1 MNIHAIIADLEQKI
15 ARNRNYVETVLADAK
30 RAGRQNLTLSEDAE
44 CERRLNEI
52 DADKASLERARR
64 VEREESDLDAAM
76 RESHPATPATPASRV
91 NRAYDRVARI
101 TSEPRTYNRGNDPS
115 GTNFLADVAR
125 AQLVGDAEAYSR
137 LARHSQEERIERA
150 GTGYSERAAGDL
162 VTGSSGA
169 GIGGICVP
177 QYLVDLTAP
186 AVAARRPLA
195 DSMTPHTLPDTGMTF
210 TIPVIT
216 TATSVAN
223 QANQLDVVSATSLN
237 ETDLT
242 LSVYTAAGQ
251 QQVSRQAV
259 DRSSIDTFV
268 VGDLLTRYATNL
280 DSQLLNMA
288 TVGLAAKALSTLGAY
303 ADTQPTGAKL
313 YPKILAAASG
323 VEAVLMGTNADLC
336 VMHSRRWNWL
346 SKEMTTSWPLIN
358 SNGLPVQAAGTSNN
372 ANYGGVRGVLPNG
385 MHVVVDNNVTTT
397 VSASQDE
404 VYVIPSA
411 EAHLFEQPN
420 SPVYIRA
427 EQPSVQK
434 LAVLYVVYGY
444 YGFTFDR
451 YGTGSMQKV
460 AGTGL
465 TTPTF

>member
-1 MNIHAIIADLEQKI
+1 MNINAIIADLTQRI
-15 ARNRNYVETVLADAK
+15 AQNRAYVETVLADAK

-44 CERRLNEI
+44 CERRLNAI
-52 DADKASLERARR
+52 DTDKAALERARK
-64 VEREESDLDAAM
+64 VEREESEIDAAM
-76 RESHPATPATPASRV
+76 RESHPAPGPVSRT
-91 NRAYDRVARI
+91 NRAYDQVARI

-125 AQLVGDAEAYSR
+125 AQLAGDAEAYTR

-150 GTGYSERAAGDL
+150 GSYSERTAGDL

-177 QYLVDLTAP
+177 QYLVEMTAP

-195 DSMTPHTLPDTGMTF
+195 DNMTPHTLPNTGMTF
-210 TIPVIT
+210 TIPVVT
-216 TATSVAN
+216 TSTSVAN
-223 QANQLDVVSATSLN
+223 QANQLDAVSATSLN

-251 QQVSRQAV
+251 QTVSRQAV

-268 VGDLLTRYATNL
+268 VSDLLTRYATNL
-280 DSQLLNMA
+280 DSQLINMS
-288 TVGLAAKALSTLGAY
+288 TYGLSAKASSTLGAY

-323 VEAVLMGTNADLC
+323 VEAVLMGTNADLA
-336 VMHSRRWNWL
+336 VMHSRRWYWL

-358 SNGLPVQAAGTSNN
+358 SQGVPTQAAGVNAN

-385 MHVVVDNNVTTT
+385 MRVVVDNNCSTT
-397 VSASQDE
+397 VTVNQDE
-404 VYVIPSA
+404 IYLVPSA
-411 EAHLFEQPN
+411 EAHLFEEPN

-427 EQPSVQK
+427 EQPSAAK
-434 LAVLYVVYGY
+434 LAVLYVCWGY

-451 YGTGSMQKV
+451 YGAGSMQKC

>member
-1 MNIHAIIADLEQKI
+1 MNINAIIADLEQKV
-15 ARNRNYVETVLADAK
+15 ARNRAYVETVLADAK
-30 RAGRQNLTLSEDAE
+30 REGRKNLTLAEDAE
-44 CERRLNEI
+44 CEKRLNAI
-52 DADKASLERARR
+52 DTDKQSLERARAIQ
-64 VEREESDLDAAM
+64 VEEDEMDRAM
-76 RESHPATPATPASRV
+76 RESHPTSASRA
-91 NRAYDRVARI
+91 NRAYDQVARI
-101 TSEPRTYNRGNDPS
+101 TSEPRVYNRGNDPS
-115 GTNFLADVAR
+115 GSNFLADVAR

-137 LARHSQEERIERA
+137 LARHSQEERIER
-150 GTGYSERAAGDL
+150 GYSERTAGDL
-162 VTGSSGA
+162 VTGTSGA

-177 QYLVDLTAP
+177 QYLVEMTAP

-195 DSMTPHTLPDTGMTF
+195 DNMTPHTLPGTGMTF

-223 QANQLDVVSATSLN
+223 QANQLDAVSATSLN

-251 QQVSRQAV
+251 QTVSRQAV

-268 VGDLLTRYATNL
+268 VSDLLTRYATNL

-288 TVGLAAKALSTLGAY
+288 TYGLAAKALSTLGAY

-358 SNGLPVQAAGTSNN
+358 SQGIPVQAGGVSNN

-385 MHVVVDNNVTTT
+385 MRVVVDNNCSTVVT
-397 VSASQDE
+397 ANQDE
-404 VYVIPSA
+404 VYVVPSA
-411 EAHLFEQPN
+411 EAHLFEEPN

-427 EQPSVQK
+427 EQPSAAK
-434 LAVLYVVYGY
+434 LAVLYVCWGY